1 MPSQGPLGIYTHDVK
16 ITRTPSKRLAVATKG
31 SCRRMSSQGPL
42 GIYKL
47 DMKITRNDR
56 GNGIVM
62 CEFGKLSRKAS
73 LSSRRV
79 LMVVGATG
87 AGKSTLIN
95 GMVNY
100 LLGVSWDDDFRFKL
114 ISDEGALSQAQSQ
127 TKDITAYTFH
137 KHKDSP
143 LPYTLTVIDTP
154 GFGDTEGLD
163 KDKRIVKQV
172 KELFSLRGPDGI
184 DEIHGIGF
192 VAQASEARLTHT
204 QRYIFDS
211 ILSIFGKN
219 MSGNMF
225 MMITFADGQRPPVL
239 DALKVAGIAGF
250 DKSFYKFNNSALY
263 ASNKGAA
270 NGDDSVDDHVDKM
283 FWKMGMNSFTTF
295 FLQLGEREG
304 GSLQHTKE
312 VLRERE
318 HLEALVSGLQPKI
331 RQGLSKMDEMRQ
343 EEAAVMKFEAEI
355 EANKSFTY
363 TQIQTQQRKV
373 DLEPGE
379 HVTVCMHCHYT
390 CHYPCYI
397 PKNADKMKCAA
408 MKDGKCGVCIHKC
421 DWNMH
426 ENTGYRLELH
436 DVEVEVTSEQLKA
449 KYNKAQSGKSTQ
461 QAMLDRMKAELQQM
475 QSLVV
480 DTIFQV
486 KRSLARLNEIAMKSN
501 PLSEVEYIELL
512 IESEKSQGKPGFTR
526 RIQSLEACKK
536 EAELLAKIGQGN
548 MHQPMDNRTWW
559 KFWK

>member
-1 MPSQGPLGIYTHDVK
+1 
-16 ITRTPSKRLAVATKG
+16 
-31 SCRRMSSQGPL
+31 
-42 GIYKL
+42 
-47 DMKITRNDR
+47 
-56 GNGIVM
+56 M
-62 CEFGKLSRKAS
+62 CEFGQLPCKATYSPRK
-73 LSSRRV
+73 V

-100 LLGVSWDDDFRFKL
+100 LLGVSWDDDFCFKL

-137 KHKDSP
+137 EHKDSP

-204 QRYIFDS
+204 QKYIFDS
-211 ILSIFGKN
+211 ILSIFGKD
-219 MSGNMF
+219 MFGNMF

-239 DALKVAGIAGF
+239 DALKVAGIPGF
-250 DKSFYKFNNSALY
+250 DESFYKFNNSALY
-263 ASNKGAA
+263 ASNQGAA
-270 NGDDSVDDHVDKM
+270 NGGDSDDDDVDKM
-283 FWKMGMNSFTTF
+283 FWKMGMKSFKTF
-295 FLQLGEREG
+295 FLQLGEKKG
-304 GSLQHTKE
+304 GSSQHTKE

-318 HLEALVSGLQPKI
+318 HLEVLVSGLQPKI

-343 EEAAVMKFEAEI
+343 EEAAVKKFEAEI

-363 TQIQTQQRKV
+363 RQTQTQQRRVPLKA
-373 DLEPGE
+373 GE

-397 PKNADKMKCAA
+397 PKNADKMNCAA
-408 MKDGKCGVCIHKC
+408 MTGGKCGVCIQKC

-426 ENTGYRLELH
+426 ENAGYRLEH
-436 DVEVEVTSEQLKA
+436 FDVEVEVTLEQLKA
-449 KYNKAQSGKSTQ
+449 KYYKAQSGKSTQ

-480 DTIFQV
+480 DTIFQA

-501 PLSEVEYIELL
+501 PLSEVQYIELL
-512 IESEKSQGKPGFTR
+512 IESEKKQAKPGFLR
-526 RIQSLEACKK
+526 RIQSLEACKE
-536 EAELLAKIGQGN
+536 EAELLAKIGQGG
-548 MHQPMDNRTWW
+548 MHQSVDDRAWW
-559 KFWK
+559 RFWK